1 MPVTFKH
8 EHPNGEVTLQEWSGL
23 SLRDWFAGQALVG
36 MYLADELSRFLVGK
50 EDRTRPLRTTDTEF
64 ATSAYQQADAML
76 RARAALAEIR
86 GGK

>member
-1 MPVTFKH
+1 MPYPDT
-8 EHPNGEVTLQEWSGL
+8 EQIGEGYSYRDVWRAGNL
-23 SLRDWFAGQALVG
+23 SVRDWFAGQALVG

-76 RARAALAEIR
+76 RARAVD
-86 GGK
+86 GGGR